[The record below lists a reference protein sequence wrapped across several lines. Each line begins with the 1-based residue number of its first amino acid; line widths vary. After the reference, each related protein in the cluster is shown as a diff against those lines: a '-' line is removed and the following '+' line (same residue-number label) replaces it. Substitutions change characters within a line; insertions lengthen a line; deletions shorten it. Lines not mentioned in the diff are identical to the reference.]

1 MRVTSRGKPAIGNA
15 TITRRWAL
23 ELRGST
29 LAKSKKRSAPATP
42 KPRDPSWKMRH
53 ALGHKV
59 EPAPKAYKRRHK
71 HTKPLDDGLV
81 ED

>member
-1 MRVTSRGKPAIGNA
+1 MRVTLKAKPAIGSA
-15 TITRRWAL
+15 ITTRSWAL

-29 LAKSKKRSAPATP
+29 LPKSKKRSAPATP

-59 EPAPKAYKRRHK
+59 EPDPKAYRRREK
-71 HTKPLDDGLV
+71 HTKPLA
-81 ED
+81 EDEPE